1 MNEIERRFGIMDG
14 NKGCDNKQI
23 IMPMIDIT
31 DKTPANFYV
40 EPVTKPTKAIH

>member
-1 MNEIERRFGIMDG
+1 MNEIERRFGIIDG

-31 DKTPANFYV
+31 DKTPVYV
-40 EPVTKPTKAIH
+40 EPVIKPAKAVH